1 MLTLSETRGQPTPGP
16 GVLVTTLRWGGVSP
30 LATVRLEWGRVPKA
44 PLHTGGAR
52 DLTDDTGPHLTATE
66 KWPLSYEVECQGR
79 LSCVDPPRPTFC
91 RSSSAGTRGQGPAPT
106 PRSVSF
112 SQQQVLRCRDGGPP
126 SQGPPKACMAPCG
139 PTGAPTCCY
148 RGVGARGDPSRLPAP
163 VGTRVFLEPSLLD
176 KLWGG
181 GSGRDGGAVYRG
193 AVPASVISA
202 ADAFN
207 YCRIH

>member
-44 PLHTGGAR
+44 PPHTGGAR

-106 PRSVSF
+106 PPLS
-112 SQQQVLRCRDGGPP
+112 LLLAAAGPQM
-126 SQGPPKACMAPCG
+126 QGW
-139 PTGAPTCCY
+139 GAPVSGAPQSLHGSLRPH
-148 RGVGARGDPSRLPAP
+148 RGPNLLLQGCGRSR
-163 VGTRVFLEPSLLD
+163 
-176 KLWGG
+176 
-181 GSGRDGGAVYRG
+181 
-193 AVPASVISA
+193 
-202 ADAFN
+202 
-207 YCRIH
+207 

>member
-1 MLTLSETRGQPTPGP
+1 MRSNVRVASPVWTLPGP
-16 GVLVTTLRWGGVSP
+16 HS
-30 LATVRLEWGRVPKA
+30 AEA
-44 PLHTGGAR
+44 PARGPGAR
-52 DLTDDTGPHLTATE
+52 DPPPPPH
-66 KWPLSYEVECQGR
+66 
-79 LSCVDPPRPTFC
+79 
-91 RSSSAGTRGQGPAPT
+91 
-106 PRSVSF
+106 SVSF

-181 GSGRDGGAVYRG
+181 GLVGMGGLFIEELCPPQLSRRQMHLITAAYTKH
-193 AVPASVISA
+193 PAWPFPLEQDRV
-202 ADAFN
+202 
-207 YCRIH
+207 CVCVCVCVCVKT